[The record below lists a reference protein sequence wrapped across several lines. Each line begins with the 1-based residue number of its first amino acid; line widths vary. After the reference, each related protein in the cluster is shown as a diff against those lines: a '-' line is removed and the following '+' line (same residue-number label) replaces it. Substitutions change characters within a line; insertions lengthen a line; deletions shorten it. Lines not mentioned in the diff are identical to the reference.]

1 VEAQSGFQRVNGL
14 RLYVHRFRD
23 ASVLPSGLTLLLLHG
38 YQDAGA
44 TWDLVAEHLVRAGHD
59 VIAPDL
65 RGFGQSDAVGG
76 GGYYHFPDYVAD
88 VAELVD
94 AVAPRRLGVVGHS
107 MGGTIAALYAGALPH
122 RVERLALLEGL
133 GPLATEPSFAVDR
146 MRAWLSDLRREKPG
160 PRTLSSMTEAI
171 ERLVYKH
178 PAVPRD
184 VLAAR
189 AKLLTRADHAGQLA
203 WAYDGL
209 HRTTSPTPF
218 SLESFKAFLRLATM
232 PVLVVSGGKT
242 GWHPF
247 DEADRMACLPNARA
261 VEIADAGH
269 MMHWTAPEKLAR
281 ALGDF
286 FAEPTPS
293 PKPPIAGAATPEA
306 PASSHRKP

>member
-1 VEAQSGFQRVNGL
+1 MEAQSGFQRVNGL
-14 RLYVHRFRD
+14 RLFVHRFRD

-65 RGFGQSDAVGG
+65 RGFGQSDAVGS

-94 AVAPRRLGVVGHS
+94 AIAPRRLGVVGHS
-107 MGGTIAALYAGALPH
+107 MGGTIAALYAGALPQ

-189 AKLLTRADHAGQLA
+189 AKLLTRADHAGQLTH
-203 WAYDGL
+203 G
-209 HRTTSPTPF
+209 RTT
-218 SLESFKAFLRLATM
+218 
-232 PVLVVSGGKT
+232 
-242 GWHPF
+242 
-247 DEADRMACLPNARA
+247 ACTARRRPRRSTSSRSRRVPA
-261 VEIADAGH
+261 ARDDAG
-269 MMHWTAPEKLAR
+269 ARRRRRQDLAGTR
-281 ALGDF
+281 S
-286 FAEPTPS
+286 TR
-293 PKPPIAGAATPEA
+293 PIAWRACRTRAPSRSRTPGT
-306 PASSHRKP
+306 